1 MRKKLP
7 ELRVE
12 RILLAGRVCGGEI
25 FLVGRA
31 AQVGGRRA
39 ESGGDDAQL
48 LVVRLG
54 FAGFPVLTDG
64 GGPAET
70 AGNRGFGDAGLADQG
85 FKSGINEQISHL
97 TFVQNVESNEYATY
111 SP

>member
-54 FAGFPVLTDG
+54 FAGLPVLADG
-64 GGPAET
+64 RGAANA
-70 AGNRGFGDAGLADQG
+70 AGNGGFGYAGFPDEAL
-85 FKSGINEQISHL
+85 KSVINKQNTHL
-97 TFVQNVESNEYATY
+97 VFVYRVESDKNAK
-111 SP
+111 